1 MFKSLLK
8 GPLIIIFAL
17 ILSFNSQAMTLPDI
31 PVVNQF
37 GVKSTLME
45 HLKGNGIL
53 VLGFY
58 SCKHVCHFM
67 VKNLSRTLSQRPNY
81 PKVVFLSI
89 DETEGP
95 RDALAL
101 RKRIIGP
108 EKDKWSFLLSDKESI
123 ATLTKELDFKM
134 RRDPVSGVITHEI
147 GLYTLNNGELLK
159 KMSRMQLDEKD
170 LDFKVQS
177 LGTLHEIKKFCSEF
191 DPSKSKYGNLV
202 MNLLT
207 GMCMVFLAGALGG
220 YLYLRKS
227 A

>member
-1 MFKSLLK
+1 MFKSPLK

-17 ILSFNSQAMTLPDI
+17 ILSFNLKAMTLPDI

-37 GVKSTLME
+37 GVKSTLLQ
-45 HLKGNGIL
+45 HLKGDGIL

-58 SCKHVCHFM
+58 GCKHVCHFM
-67 VKNLSRTLSQRPNY
+67 VKNLSRTLSRREVY

-108 EKDKWSFLLSDKESI
+108 EKDRWSFLLSDKESI
-123 ATLTKELDFKM
+123 ARLTQELDFKM

-147 GLYTLNNGELLK
+147 GLYTLHNGELLK

-170 LDFKVQS
+170 LDFKLEPQNA
-177 LGTLHEIKKFCSEF
+177 LHEIKKFCSEF
-191 DPSKSKYGNLV
+191 DPSRSKYGTLV
-202 MNLLT
+202 INFLT
-207 GMCMVFLAGALGG
+207 GMCLLFLGVAVGSFF
-220 YLYLRKS
+220 YLRRRS
-227 A
+227 